1 MRTTTRHWHALAVA
15 VWTTSSALT
24 AWAQGSERPIRVGA
38 VSALAAQAGFPESSR
53 AAERYFDAVNAA
65 GGVNGRRIE
74 YVSLD
79 EGTAPPMAASA
90 ARKLVADPEVVALV
104 GGSGL
109 LDCSVNAATYAEA
122 GLVSL
127 QGASVAPECFA
138 SSHIVPMN
146 NGPYLG
152 LENAMAF
159 AVENLKHQR
168 VCVTILDLPGM
179 ATGYKRSLD
188 RLKASLKSALD
199 DVAYLQPEAN
209 FADAVRERLA
219 RGCGAVVFTG
229 HEPTVLQWLDAAQK
243 QGMGNVDWIFLTPA
257 YTDRVAKAI
266 HSPNARVYAM
276 AEFEPWQ
283 SASLAMLDW
292 KRVMR
297 QGGLPLSALAQGGYV
312 SAQVFVRVAR
322 RIQGPITRASF
333 AQALRDLPAT
343 ELSFLGMPFQV
354 GQAQAH
360 APNRASLP
368 VTWRNGHWKIA
379 ASVWIQAP
387 PLATATTAATAATG
401 AR

>member
-1 MRTTTRHWHALAVA
+1 MRTTASHWRVLAVA
-15 VWTTSSALT
+15 TWVTMGALT

-38 VSALAAQAGFPESSR
+38 VSALTGQAGFPESSR
-53 AAERYFDAVNAA
+53 AAARYFEAINAA

-79 EGTAPPMAASA
+79 EGANPQTAASA
-90 ARKLVADPEVVALV
+90 ARRLVADPEVVALV

-109 LDCSVNAATYAEA
+109 FDCSVNAATYAAA
-122 GLVSL
+122 GLMSL

-146 NGPYLG
+146 NGPYLA
-152 LENAMAF
+152 LENAVAF
-159 AVENLKHQR
+159 AVENLKHPQ
-168 VCVTILDLPGM
+168 VCLSILDLPGIG
-179 ATGYKRSLD
+179 AGYRRSLD
-188 RLKASLKSALD
+188 RLKPSLKAALLEVSFLPPD
-199 DVAYLQPEAN
+199 ADL
-209 FADAVRERLA
+209 ADAVRDQLA
-219 RGCGAVVFTG
+219 RRCGAVIFTG
-229 HEPTVLQWLDAAQK
+229 HEPAVLQWLEAAQK
-243 QGMGNVDWIFLTPA
+243 QGLGSVDWIFLTPA
-257 YTDRVAKAI
+257 YTDQVAKAI
-266 HSPNARVYAM
+266 RSPQARVYAM

-322 RIQGPITRASF
+322 QIKGPITRVTF
-333 AQALRDLPAT
+333 AQALREMPET
-343 ELSFLGMPFQV
+343 ELSFLGMPFHV

-368 VTWRNGHWKIA
+368 VAWRNGHWKIA
-379 ASVWIQAP
+379 APVWIQAP
-387 PLATATTAATAATG
+387 PLTTHTP
-401 AR
+401 

>member
-1 MRTTTRHWHALAVA
+1 MAAGAL
-15 VWTTSSALT
+15 SA
-24 AWAQGSERPIRVGA
+24 WGQSRERPIRVGA
-38 VSALAAQAGFPESSR
+38 VSALAGQTGFPESSR

-79 EGTAPPMAASA
+79 EGSTPLAAASA

-109 LDCSVNAATYAEA
+109 LDCPVNAASYAAA

-138 SSHIVPMN
+138 SSHIVPLN

-152 LENAMAF
+152 LENAITF
-159 AVENLKHQR
+159 AVEDLRHQR
-168 VCVTILDLPGM
+168 VCVNILDLPGM
-179 ATGYKRSLD
+179 SSGYHRSIQ
-188 RLKASLKSALD
+188 RLKASSKSALD
-199 DVAYLQPEAN
+199 DVAFMRPDTN
-209 FADAVRERLA
+209 FAEAIRERLE
-219 RGCGAVVFTG
+219 RRCGAVIFTG
-229 HEPTVLQWLDAAQK
+229 HEPTVLQWLDEAHQ
-243 QGMGNVDWIFLTPA
+243 QGMGQVDWIFLTPA
-257 YTDRVAKAI
+257 YTDQVAKAI
-266 HSPNARVYAM
+266 RSPQARVHAM

-297 QGGLPLSALAQGGYV
+297 QAGLPLSALSQGGYV

-322 RIQGPITRASF
+322 QVQGPINRTTF
-333 AQALRDLPAT
+333 AQALRDMPAT

-360 APNRASLP
+360 APNRSSLP
-368 VTWRNGHWKIA
+368 VTWRNGLWKIA
-379 ASVWIQAP
+379 APVWIQAP
-387 PLATATTAATAATG
+387 PLTDNT
-401 AR
+401 R

>member
-1 MRTTTRHWHALAVA
+1 MLSRHPRCSSWRAVAGAVLAAACATTTLA
-15 VWTTSSALT
+15 
-24 AWAQGSERPIRVGA
+24 QSERTIRVGA
-38 VSALAAQAGFPESSR
+38 VSALAAQIGFPESSR
-53 AAERYFDAVNAA
+53 AAARYFEAVNAA

-79 EGTAPPMAASA
+79 EGANPQTAASA
-90 ARKLVADPEVVALV
+90 ARKLAADPEVVALV

-109 LDCSVNAATYAEA
+109 LDCAVNAATYAAA

-146 NGPYLG
+146 SGPYLG
-152 LENAMAF
+152 LENAVAF
-159 AVENLKHQR
+159 AAEHLKHRR
-168 VCVTILDLPGM
+168 VCLTVLDLPGM
-179 ATGYKRSLD
+179 ATGYRRSLD
-188 RLKASLKSALD
+188 RLKASLKAALV
-199 DVAYLQPEAN
+199 DVAFIRPDAD
-209 FADAVRERLA
+209 FAAAIRAHLA
-219 RGCGAVVFTG
+219 RDCGAVVFTG
-229 HEPTVLQWLDAAQK
+229 HEPTVLQWLGEAEK
-243 QGMGNVDWIFLTPA
+243 QGMGQVDWVFLTPA

-266 HSPNARVYAM
+266 RSPQARVHAM

-297 QGGLPLSALAQGGYV
+297 ESGLPLSALAQGGYV

-322 RIQGPITRASF
+322 QIQGPITRATF

-343 ELSFLGMPFQV
+343 ELSFLGMPFHV

-360 APNRASLP
+360 APNRSSLP
-368 VTWRNGHWKIA
+368 VTWRNGLWKIA
-379 ASVWIQAP
+379 APVWIQAP
-387 PLATATTAATAATG
+387 PLTPET
-401 AR
+401 R

>member
-1 MRTTTRHWHALAVA
+1 MRSLQPGSSTLRSVAGAILAAACATAALA
-15 VWTTSSALT
+15 
-24 AWAQGSERPIRVGA
+24 QSERAIRVGA
-38 VSALAAQAGFPESSR
+38 VSALSAQIGFPESSR
-53 AAERYFDAVNAA
+53 AAARYFDAINAL

-79 EGTAPPMAASA
+79 EGPNPQTAAST
-90 ARKLVADPEVVALV
+90 ARKLAADPEVVALV

-109 LDCSVNAATYAEA
+109 LDCSVNAATYATA
-122 GLVSL
+122 GLMSL

-152 LENAMAF
+152 LENAVAY
-159 AVENLKHQR
+159 AVEQLKHPR
-168 VCVTILDLPGM
+168 VCLTVLDLPGM
-179 ATGYKRSLD
+179 ATGYRRSLD
-188 RLKASLKSALD
+188 RLKASLKSALA
-199 DVAYLQPEAN
+199 DVAFIRPDAD
-209 FADAVRERLA
+209 FAAVIRGHLA

-229 HEPTVLQWLDAAQK
+229 HEPTVLRWLDEAQK
-243 QGMGNVDWIFLTPA
+243 QGMGNIDWIFLTPA
-257 YTDRVAKAI
+257 YTDQVAKAI
-266 HSPNARVYAM
+266 RSPQARVHAM

-283 SASLAMLDW
+283 SGSMAMLDW

-297 QGGLPLSALAQGGYV
+297 EGGLPLSALAQGGYV

-322 RIQGPITRASF
+322 QIQGPITRATF
-333 AQALRDLPAT
+333 AQALRDMPAT

-360 APNRASLP
+360 APNRSSLP
-368 VTWRNGHWKIA
+368 VTWRNGLWKIA

-387 PLATATTAATAATG
+387 PLTTDKP
-401 AR
+401 